1 MISLLSHLVNSGS
14 PLGAFIYFI
23 YIKLMYYEK
32 LAILAK
38 LNDDLKCYQDEDEYL
53 ETKRLIEKNQE
64 LLLQDEVK
72 LEEYSEKVNK
82 KLREEFE
89 KECSEELDKAK
100 YLNSRWLSDGSLEVD
115 YLSVDGEVFTK
126 VYQDDNIFAKRQ
138 AEREEKKQESI
149 YLQWEAVRKFWH
161 LFLIKSHQNKKEKFA
176 ALI

>member
-1 MISLLSHLVNSGS
+1 
-14 PLGAFIYFI
+14 
-23 YIKLMYYEK
+23 MYYEK

-38 LNDDLKCYQDEDEYL
+38 LNDDLKCYQSEDEYL
-53 ETKRLIEKNQE
+53 ETKKLIEKNQE
-64 LLLQDEVK
+64 LLLQNEVK
-72 LEEYSEKVNK
+72 LESYSEKVNK

-138 AEREEKKQESI
+138 AEREEQKAEKIALQEKADRVFGGL
-149 YLQWEAVRKFWH
+149 YLK
-161 LFLIKSHQNKKEKFA
+161 ICHQDKKEKFA